1 MFRYSVQAKYSKTVF
16 DWTDLERVMNIHE
29 YQGKELLRA
38 NGVPVLDG
46 VHCKTVEEAL
56 DAYDLLNSKVV
67 AVKSQIHAGGRGK
80 GTLYNPKTRDHVM
93 DGGVKIAFSRDEVK
107 SYSENILGNILVTIQ
122 TGDEGK
128 LVSNLYIESGCDIE
142 HEFYLALLVD
152 RENKAVMIMA
162 STEGGMNI
170 EDVAHETPELIH
182 KITIDPNSGLMGFQ
196 NRDLGIALGLSGKAL
211 KSFMKMLSSMY
222 QMFVSNDCTMVEI
235 NPLVKTKNDE
245 IVALDSKVSFDE
257 NAEFRHKNWDSLRD
271 LSEEEDVE
279 VRAKESGLSYVK
291 LDGNIGCLVNGAG
304 LAMATM
310 DVIKLYG
317 GEPANFLDVGGGAN
331 EEQVKTAFS
340 IILEDPNVK
349 GILVNIFGGIMR
361 CDIIARGVI
370 AATEALS
377 LEVPLVVRL
386 AGTNVDEGKAILSK
400 STLNI
405 HPADDLAEGA
415 QKIVALIGGGG
426 Q

>member
-1 MFRYSVQAKYSKTVF
+1 
-16 DWTDLERVMNIHE
+16 MNIHE

-128 LVSNLYIESGCDIE
+128 LVSNLYIESGCDID